1 MIKSPHL
8 LLVLATLFWGGN
20 IALGRAVTG
29 SIPPLT
35 LSYLRWTEAFLIFL
49 PLAWRE
55 LKEHKDILLANW
67 PAFAALGLTGILGFN
82 MCVYL
87 AVQYT
92 TATNTALIN
101 SFSPVTVILFSFIF
115 LKERITLRQLGG
127 IIFSFAG
134 VVLIIARGKWENLI
148 GLTFNKGDLIMLVA
162 VLLWAVYSM
171 VLKLKGRLAPSK
183 AVFAAS
189 ILGGLIFTTP
199 LIIYEN
205 YQGGIEWIRNLA
217 PYHYLSLLYF
227 GIFPTIV
234 SFLFFNKA
242 MLELGPNRANIYQNL
257 VVVFASLFG
266 IIFLQEKLIYAHLLG
281 GVLIITGVYLTSQMG
296 KAQADKITVKY

>member
-1 MIKSPHL
+1 M
-8 LLVLATLFWGGN
+8 LVLATLFWGGN

-49 PLAWRE
+49 PLAWRD
-55 LKEHKDILLANW
+55 LKEHKAILLANW

-87 AVQYT
+87 SVQYT
-92 TATNTALIN
+92 TATNAALIN
-101 SFSPVTVILFSFIF
+101 SFSPVTVVLFSFIF
-115 LKERITLRQLGG
+115 LRERITLRQLGG
-127 IIFSFAG
+127 IFLSFAG
-134 VVLIIARGKWENLI
+134 VLLIIARGEWRNLI

-162 VLLWAVYSM
+162 VLLWAIYSM
-171 VLKLKGRLAPSK
+171 VLKLRGKAASPR

-189 ILGGLIFTTP
+189 ILGGLFFTLP

-205 YQGGIEWIRNLA
+205 FTYGLGWIVNLK
-217 PYHYLSLLYF
+217 PFHYLSLLYF
-227 GIFPTIV
+227 GIFPTIL

-266 IIFLQEKLIYAHLLG
+266 VLFLQEKLIYAHLLG
-281 GVLIITGVYLTSQMG
+281 GALIIAGVCLTSQIG
-296 KAQADKITVKY
+296 KLHTVKITAK